1 MNLPNLKEARKRTK
15 EKVLIKTNEY
25 IIKENLKDLGLGK
38 KYYVKTY
45 GCQMNEHDT
54 ENIKAILEDMSFEE
68 LEEKLKSM
76 NDSGVQP
83 EDFSL
88 TGEQF
93 RMELIEKLS
102 EVKVVTSW
110 GEEIGRYFYVDYDTE
125 LSEVYCYDYEDW
137 KLYGFS
143 YSVDNDAITIDFN
156 TKKRK
161 KISIVDF
168 EGEDNQCIYEYL
180 YNQYDSVITSKHQSE
195 FEAERNDYES
205 KYSELETK
213 FNSAEDKISTLNNEL
228 DELREFKLNVEK
240 NEKAEAIKNVM
251 SKFSDLEGYE
261 LFEALK
267 AECENYSLEE
277 LEEKCFAIRGRKN
290 TKTTFSTNKPQTP
303 KIPAG
308 GATVNT
314 EEDPYGGIVNKYKKN

>member
-1 MNLPNLKEARKRTK
+1 M
-15 EKVLIKTNEY
+15 
-25 IIKENLKDLGLGK
+25 
-38 KYYVKTY
+38 
-45 GCQMNEHDT
+45 
-54 ENIKAILEDMSFEE
+54 
-68 LEEKLKSM
+68 
-76 NDSGVQP
+76 
-83 EDFSL
+83 
-88 TGEQF
+88 
-93 RMELIEKLS
+93 
-102 EVKVVTSW
+102 
-110 GEEIGRYFYVDYDTE
+110 
-125 LSEVYCYDYEDW
+125 
-137 KLYGFS
+137 
-143 YSVDNDAITIDFN
+143 
-156 TKKRK
+156 
-161 KISIVDF
+161 
-168 EGEDNQCIYEYL
+168 
-180 YNQYDSVITSKHQSE
+180 
-195 FEAERNDYES
+195 
-205 KYSELETK
+205 ETK